1 MKRFLIIDDDEGMCW
16 ALKKALEHENR
27 DILTA
32 TSGSDGLAL
41 FNVYE
46 IDLIFLDIK
55 MQDSN
60 GLEVLQ
66 QIRQQN
72 LEVPV
77 LIMTGYSSLS
87 IALQAI
93 EKGATGYLTKPVQ
106 IPKLQET
113 IKKIFSEDDITEQK
127 ALPELPGT

>member
-41 FNVYE
+41 FDAYQ
-46 IDLIFLDIK
+46 IDLILLDIK
-55 MQDSN
+55 MQDTN
-60 GLEVLQ
+60 GLDVLQ
-66 QIRQQN
+66 QIRQKN

-93 EKGATGYLTKPVQ
+93 EKGATGYITKPVQ
-106 IPKLQET
+106 IPRLKET
-113 IKKIFSEDDITEQK
+113 IQKIFPEDNITE
-127 ALPELPGT
+127 GV

>member
-1 MKRFLIIDDDEGMCW
+1 MGT
-16 ALKKALEHENR
+16 KKALEHENR

-41 FNVYE
+41 FDAYQ
-46 IDLIFLDIK
+46 IDLILLDIK
-55 MQDSN
+55 MQDTN
-60 GLEVLQ
+60 GLDVLQ
-66 QIRQQN
+66 QIRQKN

-93 EKGATGYLTKPVQ
+93 EKGATGYITKPVQ
-106 IPKLQET
+106 IPRLKET
-113 IKKIFSEDDITEQK
+113 IQKIFPEDNITE
-127 ALPELPGT
+127 GV